1 MGRSQAGEPL
11 PPRLTRFVLCDT
23 KYFMDLVSVSRPSR
37 PRLGAVAALESLL
50 VLPATVLLAAS
61 VIRLLQPPG
70 REPAHT
76 IGLIAEWGLGHA
88 TPLSASILLIAM
100 PLGAL
105 ALGATALGGLW
116 RRDERL
122 RQDTLALVG
131 VARRQALSATLL
143 AGAIVALGILAAVV
157 VHVITD

>member
-1 MGRSQAGEPL
+1 MAILSN
-11 PPRLTRFVLCDT
+11 
-23 KYFMDLVSVSRPSR
+23 PSR
-37 PRLGAVAALESLL
+37 GAPRLGPVAALESLL

-105 ALGATALGGLW
+105 LLGATTLW
-116 RRDERL
+116 RRWSADAQL
-122 RQDTLALVG
+122 RQDTIHTVA
-131 VARRQALSATLL
+131 VARRQWIPAVLLVGIVTALA
-143 AGAIVALGILAAVV
+143 ILAAVV